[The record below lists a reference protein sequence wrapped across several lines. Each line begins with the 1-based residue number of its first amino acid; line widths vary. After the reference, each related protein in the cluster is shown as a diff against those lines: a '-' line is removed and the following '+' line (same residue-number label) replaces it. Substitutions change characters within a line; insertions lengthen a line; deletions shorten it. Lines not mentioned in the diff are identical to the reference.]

1 MRVPA
6 YTRAMSRAP
15 HVIVGAG
22 PVGSSLA
29 RILADDAEPVIV
41 VTRSGSGPGSDG
53 VRSVAADAS
62 DPEALSRIAS
72 GAAAIYN
79 CANPGSYTQGERLR
93 QLGASALLDGAESP
107 GAVLATMSNV
117 HGYGPVPVLM
127 TAQL

>member
-1 MRVPA
+1 
-6 YTRAMSRAP
+6 MSRAP

-29 RILADDAEPVIV
+29 RILADDGEPVIV

-79 CANPGSYTQGERLR
+79 CANPGSYTQWERLW
-93 QLGASALLDGAESP
+93 P
-107 GAVLATMSNV
+107 PLA
-117 HGYGPVPVLM
+117 
-127 TAQL
+127 